1 LGCYSQLLD
10 FWLPISM
17 RPLLVFLHGFGEDAR
32 IWQDFFP
39 EKFADYEIHV
49 PNFACWSNCHSIA
62 SYASKIV
69 SEIPTNIPF
78 ICIGHSM
85 GGYIALEIAQQF
97 PQRTK
102 AIVMLHSTP
111 LPDSLEKKTQRLKT
125 VDFLQEHGSEIFIRS
140 FVANLFAPDFV
151 KIKRDLIDQLIFR
164 YQNIDVMGLVAAT
177 RAMKD
182 RQDFQEFIRYT
193 SIPFLFVLGEID
205 PLIPPSSIVG
215 LLEGKDQH
223 KFVILPGVAHQ
234 GCYEASEQTFLVI
247 NQFLN
252 EIHV

>member
-1 LGCYSQLLD
+1 
-10 FWLPISM
+10 M

-32 IWQDFFP
+32 LWQDFFP
-39 EKFADYEIHV
+39 EKFVDYEVHV
-49 PNFACWSNCHSIA
+49 PDFACWANCHSLA

-69 SEIPTNIPF
+69 SEIPSNIPF

-85 GGYIALEIAQQF
+85 GGYIALEIAKQF

-111 LPDSLEKKTQRLKT
+111 LPDSPEKITQRLKT
-125 VDFLQEHGSEIFIRS
+125 VDFIQEHGSEIFIRS
-140 FVANLFAPDFV
+140 FVGNLFASDFV
-151 KIKRDLIDQLIFR
+151 KLNRALIEKLIVR
-164 YQNIDVMGLVAAT
+164 YQNIDAQGLVAAT

-182 RQDFQEFIRYT
+182 RQDFQELIRHT
-193 SIPFLFVLGEID
+193 SIPHLFVLGEID
-205 PLIPPSSIVG
+205 PLIPPASIVG
-215 LLEGKDQH
+215 LLAGKDQH

-234 GCYEASEQTFLVI
+234 GCYEAPEQTFMAI
-247 NQFLN
+247 YQFIN